1 MNLHLAMSLLPF
13 ALLAFGIAKA
23 RAAFKDLQAGN

>member
-1 MNLHLAMSLLPF
+1 MHLAMSLIPF

-23 RAAFKDLQAGN
+23 HAAFRDLQAGS

>member
-23 RAAFKDLQAGN
+23 RAAFKDLQAGS

>member
-1 MNLHLAMSLLPF
+1 MNLHLVMSLIPF

-23 RAAFKDLQAGN
+23 CAAFKDLQTGI